1 MSAATTAV
9 DTSAADAPVSVKTW
23 LAVVGATLGAFLAVL
38 NIQIVSSSLA
48 DIQGALGAGIDEGG
62 WVSTSYLV
70 TEIIVIP
77 LSGWL
82 ATVFSIRRYL
92 LVNTAL
98 FLIFSVACAFAQN
111 LGQMIVLR
119 AIQGFAGG
127 VLIPMAFTIIITKLP
142 PARRPIGIALFAISA
157 TFAPAIGPTIGGYL
171 NDNYGWEF
179 IFYAN
184 LVPGLIMLAML
195 WYALEPSP
203 MQLGLLKKGD
213 WAGILTLAVGLGT
226 LQTVLEEGNKDD
238 WFGSDF
244 IFRLSIVAAVSLLAF
259 LVIELRAKN
268 PVINLRLLK
277 ERNFGLGTFAAFLL
291 GTALYGSSYV
301 LPLYLSQIQG
311 YNAQQIGEVLAWT
324 GIPQLAVIPFVP
336 YLMKR
341 FDARILVAIGFGL
354 FAASN
359 FMNIYL
365 TKDVAADQLLWPNLV
380 RALGQAV
387 LLTPLTAIATAGI
400 AAKDAG
406 SASGIYNMTR
416 NLGGAIGIAA
426 LQTIISKREQFHSN
440 ILTPHV
446 SLFEQATRTRLEQ
459 LQQYFLSHGISDPQ
473 AAWHQAVVAIG
484 RVVRQQA
491 FVQAYADAFF
501 LMGAA
506 LAVALVAAL
515 FFRRGS
521 SAGGAGAH

>member
-1 MSAATTAV
+1 MSTATAH
-9 DTSAADAPVSVKTW
+9 DTVAEDSPVSAKTW
-23 LAVVGATLGAFLAVL
+23 VAVVGATLGAFLAVL

-77 LSGWL
+77 LTGWL
-82 ATVFSIRRYL
+82 ATVFSVRRYL

-111 LGQMIVLR
+111 LGQMIALR
-119 AIQGFAGG
+119 AVQGFAGG
-127 VLIPMAFTIIITKLP
+127 VLIPMAFQIIITKLP
-142 PARRPIGIALFAISA
+142 PAKRPIGIALFAISA

-171 NDNYGWEF
+171 NDNYGWQF

-184 LVPGLIMLAML
+184 LAPGLVMLAML
-195 WYALEPSP
+195 WYALDPSP
-203 MQLGLLKKGD
+203 MQLDLLRKGD
-213 WAGILTLAVGLGT
+213 WPGILTLAVGLGT
-226 LQTVLEEGNKDD
+226 LQTVLEEGNRDD

-244 IFRLSIVAAVSLLAF
+244 IIRLSSIAAVSLAAF
-259 LVIELRAKN
+259 IAIELRVKN

-277 ERNFGLGTFAAFLL
+277 DRNFGLGTLSAFLL

-324 GIPQLAVIPFVP
+324 GIPQLAIIPFVP
-336 YLMKR
+336 LLMKR
-341 FDARILVAIGFGL
+341 FDARILIAVGFAL

-359 FMNIYL
+359 FMNMAL
-365 TKDVAADQLLWPNLV
+365 SKDIAGDQLLWPNLV
-380 RALGQAV
+380 RALGQAI
-387 LLTPLTAIATAGI
+387 LLTPLTAMATGNI

-406 SASGIYNMTR
+406 SASGLYNMTR

-426 LQTIISKREQFHSN
+426 LQTIISKREQYHSN
-440 ILTPHV
+440 ILTQHV
-446 SLFEQATRTRLEQ
+446 SLFDPATRTRIDQ
-459 LQQYFLSHGISDPQ
+459 LQQYFLSHGFSDPQ

-484 RVVRQQA
+484 RIVRQQSY
-491 FVQAYADAFF
+491 VMAYGDAFF
-501 LMGAA
+501 VMGAA
-506 LAVALVAAL
+506 LALALVATL
-515 FFRRGS
+515 LLKRG
-521 SAGGAGAH
+521 GGAGGGAAH